1 MIVRVAL
8 VAMHS
13 AMAVSMIVMV
23 VAVMVMIMPAA
34 AALAMGMMVLVRMI
48 VMAVMVFMTVIVVI
62 MIMVVVVVVMATAAI
77 IAMGV
82 VMHLR
87 LRLERAL
94 DRRHRA
100 ALPAHQ
106 LGQRRIVR
114 NIERLGRHFGRDVMA
129 AEMPGEAR
137 QPQRILGSNLQQAF
151 RHGLDLHETAVL
163 QLEGIA
169 VVQHRRL
176 VERDLDLEPA
186 RGRCGHATTIAVAM
200 GETERVGNALGANG
214 GLAKDGSGAKHLRRS
229 HGWGS
234 GQRLR
239 ARIAA

>member
-13 AMAVSMIVMV
+13 AMTVSMIVV
-23 VAVMVMIMPAA
+23 AVAVMVVIMPAA

-48 VMAVMVFMTVIVVI
+48 VMAVMVFMAVIVVI
-62 MIMVVVVVVMATAAI
+62 MIVMVMVMATAAI

>member
-13 AMAVSMIVMV
+13 AMTVSMIVV
-23 VAVMVMIMPAA
+23 AVAVMVVIMPAA

-48 VMAVMVFMTVIVVI
+48 VMAVMVFMAVIVVI
-62 MIMVVVVVVMATAAI
+62 MIVMVMVMATAAI

-137 QPQRILGSNLQQAF
+137 QPQRILGANLQQAF

-163 QLEGIA
+163 QLESIA

>member
-48 VMAVMVFMTVIVVI
+48 VMAVMVFMAVIVVI
-62 MIMVVVVVVMATAAI
+62 MIVMVMVMATAAI

-137 QPQRILGSNLQQAF
+137 QPQRILGANLQQAF

>member
-13 AMAVSMIVMV
+13 AMAVSMIVVV
-23 VAVMVMIMPAA
+23 VAVMVVIMPAA

-62 MIMVVVVVVMATAAI
+62 MIMVVVVMATAAI

-87 LRLERAL
+87 LRLERTL

-137 QPQRILGSNLQQAF
+137 QPQRILGANLQQAF

>member
-1 MIVRVAL
+1 
-8 VAMHS
+8 MHS

-23 VAVMVMIMPAA
+23 VAVMVVIMPAA

-48 VMAVMVFMTVIVVI
+48 VMAVMVFMAVIVVI
-62 MIMVVVVVVMATAAI
+62 MIVMVMVMATAAI

-186 RGRCGHATTIAVAM
+186 RGRCGHATTITVAM

>member
-23 VAVMVMIMPAA
+23 VAVMVVIMPAA

-62 MIMVVVVVVMATAAI
+62 MIMVVVVATAAI

>member
-13 AMAVSMIVMV
+13 AMTVSMIVV
-23 VAVMVMIMPAA
+23 AVAVMVVIMPAA
-34 AALAMGMMVLVRMI
+34 AALAMGMIVLVRMI

-62 MIMVVVVVVMATAAI
+62 MIMVVVVATAAI

-137 QPQRILGSNLQQAF
+137 QPQRILGANLQQAF

>member
-23 VAVMVMIMPAA
+23 VAVMVVIMPAA

-48 VMAVMVFMTVIVVI
+48 VMAVMVFMAVIVVI
-62 MIMVVVVVVMATAAI
+62 MIVMVMVMATAAI

-137 QPQRILGSNLQQAF
+137 QPQRILGANLQQAF

-169 VVQHRRL
+169 VVQYRRL

>member
-62 MIMVVVVVVMATAAI
+62 MIMVVVVMATAAI

-137 QPQRILGSNLQQAF
+137 QPQRILGANLQQAF

>member
-23 VAVMVMIMPAA
+23 VAVMVVIMPAA

-62 MIMVVVVVVMATAAI
+62 MIMVVVVMATAAI

-137 QPQRILGSNLQQAF
+137 QPQRILGANLQQAF

>member
-13 AMAVSMIVMV
+13 AMTVSMIVV
-23 VAVMVMIMPAA
+23 AVAVMVVIMPAA

-62 MIMVVVVVVMATAAI
+62 MIMVVVVATAAI

-137 QPQRILGSNLQQAF
+137 QPQRILGANLQQAF

>member
-23 VAVMVMIMPAA
+23 VAVMVVIMPAA

-48 VMAVMVFMTVIVVI
+48 VMAVMVFMAVIVVI
-62 MIMVVVVVVMATAAI
+62 MIVMVMVMATAAI